1 MSQTPVDACPD
12 AQVCLPATRAL
23 GTRVP
28 ERELVA
34 REPVVHTRDAIAA
47 ELQRSPASVLVSYCS
62 DWQQRERDKRGR
74 DEESDEDKNRWKAF
88 PLDMMCSDQR
98 PLMQGSN
105 NRGLRFLGIT
115 IRIDLKKA
123 V

>member
-1 MSQTPVDACPD
+1 M
-12 AQVCLPATRAL
+12 
-23 GTRVP
+23 P

-74 DEESDEDKNRWKAF
+74 DEESDEDKNRRMAF
-88 PLDMMCSDQR
+88 PPYKSVSRSKTLDAR
-98 PLMQGSN
+98 VE
-105 NRGLRFLGIT
+105 I
-115 IRIDLKKA
+115 
-123 V
+123 